1 MGMAPAA
8 PTGRESG
15 GGGAGAVTRG
25 AATAQAHPA
34 PRAPFQR
41 DPVQVAAP
49 KTWGPAAQSAHALLD
64 LHIQISQHSTFT
76 FRALNRDSAGEG
88 VSCTHP
94 CFQLKATIQEP
105 LSLQDGKWARKTE

>member
-1 MGMAPAA
+1 M
-8 PTGRESG
+8 
-15 GGGAGAVTRG
+15 TRG

-49 KTWGPAAQSAHALLD
+49 KTWGPAAQSAHALLG

-94 CFQLKATIQEP
+94 RFQLKATIQEP
-105 LSLQDGKWARKTE
+105 LPLQDGKWARKTE